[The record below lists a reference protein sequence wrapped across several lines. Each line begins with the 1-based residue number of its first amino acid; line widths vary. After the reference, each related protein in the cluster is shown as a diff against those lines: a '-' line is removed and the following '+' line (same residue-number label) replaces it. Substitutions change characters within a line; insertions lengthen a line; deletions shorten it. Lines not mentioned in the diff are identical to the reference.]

1 MPPALKCNTVLN
13 RDRLWFCLGSSG
25 GSNEMLWFHRAE
37 QKIKSSVQC
46 RGADAHPENGSV
58 DLHIKA
64 TCMSFQ
70 KPKFSSVR
78 DHPSLFST
86 VQELKLLLD
95 GF

>member
-1 MPPALKCNTVLN
+1 
-13 RDRLWFCLGSSG
+13 
-25 GSNEMLWFHRAE
+25 MLWFHRAE

-58 DLHIKA
+58 DLYIKA

-70 KPKFSSVR
+70 KPKFSFVR